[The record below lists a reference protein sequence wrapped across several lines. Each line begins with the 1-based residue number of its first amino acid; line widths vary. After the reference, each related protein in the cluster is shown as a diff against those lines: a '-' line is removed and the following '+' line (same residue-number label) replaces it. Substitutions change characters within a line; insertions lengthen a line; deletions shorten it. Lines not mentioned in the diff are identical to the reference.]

1 MDWQYDK
8 ASLEI
13 PLPSF
18 TLENLK
24 SQYFKPVFFL
34 IYDLS
39 PGL

>member
-24 SQYFKPVFFL
+24 SQYFKPVLFSHL
-34 IYDLS
+34 
-39 PGL
+39 